1 MYYSFGKEI
10 NTHELIDELEERG
23 KEVYLPYIIKEEK
36 LLGIGRYSKDELDS
50 GVFGIRKP
58 ARKEDIPVNW
68 MDIIVVPGLLF
79 AKNGY
84 RIGYGGGYYDQLIKN
99 IEDRII
105 TIGFCFEG
113 FLRDSLPIDE
123 FDVPVKMIITE
134 HRVLKIGGGEINL
147 FEYNQARTERDKPL
161 AYRMRPRNLD
171 ELFGQEHILGE
182 GKLLYR
188 AIKAD
193 RINSLILYGPPGT
206 GKTSIA
212 QVIANQTKAD
222 YVRLNAVTSGVKEL
236 REVIEQARDNLI
248 LHNKRTILFIDEIHR
263 FNKAQQDALLPAVEE
278 GIIILIGA
286 TTENPYFEV
295 NSPLLS
301 RSRIFRLNPLSE
313 EDIIAILKRA
323 LTDSERGLGEYN
335 VEISDKDL
343 KLIAS
348 LSEGDARTALNAL
361 ELAVLTT
368 PPDQEGVIRINEE
381 IIAES
386 LQKKVLN
393 YDKDGDN
400 HYDVVSAFIKSMRGS
415 DPDAA
420 LFWLARMLE
429 AGEDPKFIA
438 RRVIVHAAEDV
449 GLADPMAL
457 LVRWLR
463 PGQLNL

>member
-1 MYYSFGKEI
+1 M
-10 NTHELIDELEERG
+10 
-23 KEVYLPYIIKEEK
+23 EK
-36 LLGIGRYSKDELDS
+36 
-50 GVFGIRKP
+50 
-58 ARKEDIPVNW
+58 
-68 MDIIVVPGLLF
+68 
-79 AKNGY
+79 
-84 RIGYGGGYYDQLIKN
+84 
-99 IEDRII
+99 
-105 TIGFCFEG
+105 
-113 FLRDSLPIDE
+113 
-123 FDVPVKMIITE
+123 
-134 HRVLKIGGGEINL
+134 INL

-236 REVIEQARDNLI
+236 REVIEQARNNLI

-457 LVRWLR
+457 LVAVAAARAVEFVGMPEAQIPLAEAVLYIATSPKSNSVCKGISAAMNYVRNNKTGAVPLHLR
-463 PGQLNL
+463 DASYRGAEKLGHGLDYKYPHDYPGHYVRQQYLPDGLEDLKFYYPGEEGKEGQIKDRLEKLKDDLR

>member
-1 MYYSFGKEI
+1 M
-10 NTHELIDELEERG
+10 
-23 KEVYLPYIIKEEK
+23 EK
-36 LLGIGRYSKDELDS
+36 
-50 GVFGIRKP
+50 
-58 ARKEDIPVNW
+58 
-68 MDIIVVPGLLF
+68 
-79 AKNGY
+79 
-84 RIGYGGGYYDQLIKN
+84 
-99 IEDRII
+99 
-105 TIGFCFEG
+105 
-113 FLRDSLPIDE
+113 
-123 FDVPVKMIITE
+123 
-134 HRVLKIGGGEINL
+134 INL

-236 REVIEQARDNLI
+236 REVIEQARNNLI

-393 YDKDGDN
+393 YDKGGDN

-457 LVRWLR
+457 LVAVAAARAVEFVGMPEAQIPLAEAVLYIATAPKSNSVCKGISAAMNYVRNNKTGAVPLHLR
-463 PGQLNL
+463 DASYRGAEKLGHGLDYKYPHDYPGHYVRQQYLPDGLEDLKFYYPGEEGKEGQIKDRLEKLKDDLR

>member
-1 MYYSFGKEI
+1 M
-10 NTHELIDELEERG
+10 
-23 KEVYLPYIIKEEK
+23 EK
-36 LLGIGRYSKDELDS
+36 
-50 GVFGIRKP
+50 
-58 ARKEDIPVNW
+58 
-68 MDIIVVPGLLF
+68 
-79 AKNGY
+79 
-84 RIGYGGGYYDQLIKN
+84 
-99 IEDRII
+99 
-105 TIGFCFEG
+105 
-113 FLRDSLPIDE
+113 
-123 FDVPVKMIITE
+123 
-134 HRVLKIGGGEINL
+134 INL

-236 REVIEQARDNLI
+236 REVIEQARNNLI

-368 PPDQEGVIRINEE
+368 PPDQEGVIRMNE
-381 IIAES
+381 IHS
-386 LQKKVLN
+386 
-393 YDKDGDN
+393 
-400 HYDVVSAFIKSMRGS
+400 
-415 DPDAA
+415 
-420 LFWLARMLE
+420 
-429 AGEDPKFIA
+429 
-438 RRVIVHAAEDV
+438 
-449 GLADPMAL
+449 
-457 LVRWLR
+457 
-463 PGQLNL
+463 

>member
-1 MYYSFGKEI
+1 M
-10 NTHELIDELEERG
+10 ER
-23 KEVYLPYIIKEEK
+23 
-36 LLGIGRYSKDELDS
+36 
-50 GVFGIRKP
+50 
-58 ARKEDIPVNW
+58 
-68 MDIIVVPGLLF
+68 
-79 AKNGY
+79 
-84 RIGYGGGYYDQLIKN
+84 
-99 IEDRII
+99 
-105 TIGFCFEG
+105 
-113 FLRDSLPIDE
+113 
-123 FDVPVKMIITE
+123 
-134 HRVLKIGGGEINL
+134 INL
-147 FEYNQARTERDKPL
+147 FEYNQSRIDLDKPL

-171 ELFGQEHILGE
+171 ELFGQKHILGE

-222 YVRLNAVTSGVKEL
+222 FVRLNAVTSGVKEL
-236 REVIEQARDNLI
+236 REVIEQARNNLI

-301 RSRIFRLNPLSE
+301 RSRIFRLTPLTE
-313 EDIIAILKRA
+313 GDLIGILKQA
-323 LTDSERGLGEYN
+323 LIDRERGLGGYN
-335 VEISDKDL
+335 VEISDEDL
-343 KLIAS
+343 KIIAS

-368 PPDQEGVIRINEE
+368 PPDKEGVIRINEE

-386 LQKKVLN
+386 LQKKILN

-438 RRVIVHAAEDV
+438 RRIIVHAAEDV

-457 LVRWLR
+457 LVAVAAARAVEFVGMPEAQIPLAEAVLYIAAAPKSNSVYKGISAAMNYVRNNKTGTVPLHLR
-463 PGQLNL
+463 DASYRGAKKLGHGLDYKYPHDYPGHYVQQQYLPDGLEDLKFYHPGEEGKEGQIKERLEKLKDD

>member
-1 MYYSFGKEI
+1 M
-10 NTHELIDELEERG
+10 
-23 KEVYLPYIIKEEK
+23 EK
-36 LLGIGRYSKDELDS
+36 
-50 GVFGIRKP
+50 
-58 ARKEDIPVNW
+58 
-68 MDIIVVPGLLF
+68 
-79 AKNGY
+79 
-84 RIGYGGGYYDQLIKN
+84 
-99 IEDRII
+99 
-105 TIGFCFEG
+105 
-113 FLRDSLPIDE
+113 
-123 FDVPVKMIITE
+123 
-134 HRVLKIGGGEINL
+134 INL

-236 REVIEQARDNLI
+236 REVIEQARNNLI

-457 LVRWLR
+457 LVAVAAARAVEFVGMPEAQIPLAEAVLYIATAPKSNSVCKGISAAMNYVRNNKTGAVPLHLR
-463 PGQLNL
+463 DASYRGAEKLGYGLDYKYPHDYPGHYVRQQYLPDGLEDLKFYYPGEEGKEGQIKDRLEKLKDDLR

>member
-1 MYYSFGKEI
+1 M
-10 NTHELIDELEERG
+10 
-23 KEVYLPYIIKEEK
+23 EK
-36 LLGIGRYSKDELDS
+36 
-50 GVFGIRKP
+50 
-58 ARKEDIPVNW
+58 
-68 MDIIVVPGLLF
+68 
-79 AKNGY
+79 
-84 RIGYGGGYYDQLIKN
+84 
-99 IEDRII
+99 
-105 TIGFCFEG
+105 
-113 FLRDSLPIDE
+113 
-123 FDVPVKMIITE
+123 
-134 HRVLKIGGGEINL
+134 INL

-236 REVIEQARDNLI
+236 REVIEQARNNLI

-457 LVRWLR
+457 LVAVAAARAVEFVGMPEAQIPLAEAVLYIATAPKSNSVCKGISAAMNYVRNNKTGAVPLHLR
-463 PGQLNL
+463 DASYRGAEKLGHGLDYKYPHDYPGHYVRQQYLPDGLEDLKFYYPGEEGKEGQIKDRLEKLKDDLR

>member
-1 MYYSFGKEI
+1 M
-10 NTHELIDELEERG
+10 
-23 KEVYLPYIIKEEK
+23 EK
-36 LLGIGRYSKDELDS
+36 
-50 GVFGIRKP
+50 
-58 ARKEDIPVNW
+58 
-68 MDIIVVPGLLF
+68 
-79 AKNGY
+79 
-84 RIGYGGGYYDQLIKN
+84 
-99 IEDRII
+99 
-105 TIGFCFEG
+105 
-113 FLRDSLPIDE
+113 
-123 FDVPVKMIITE
+123 
-134 HRVLKIGGGEINL
+134 INL

-236 REVIEQARDNLI
+236 REVIEQARNNLI

-457 LVRWLR
+457 LVAVAAARAVEFVGMPEAQIPLAEAVLYIATAPKSNSVCKGISAAMNYVRNNKTGAVPLHLR
-463 PGQLNL
+463 DASYRGAEKLGHGLDYKYPHDYPGHYVRQQYLPDGLEDLKFYYPGRKGKKAR